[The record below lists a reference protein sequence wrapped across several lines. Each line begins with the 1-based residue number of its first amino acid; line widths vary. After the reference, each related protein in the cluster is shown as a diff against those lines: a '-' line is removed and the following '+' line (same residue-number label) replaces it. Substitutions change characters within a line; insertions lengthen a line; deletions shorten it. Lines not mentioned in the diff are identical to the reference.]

1 MSNAKKLYR
10 SKTDRIIFGICG
22 GLGEYFEID
31 PIIFRILFILLI
43 FTGGSGVIIYILLAI
58 IIPGSDGQKLKSAE
72 VKNVIDDAQE
82 KTQDI
87 AAEIKKNSSWI
98 KNVKNIVGLVIV
110 LIGLNILFEQVF
122 NVDPF
127 SFINWGIIWAVIII
141 LIGVKIIFNNKK

>member
-127 SFINWGIIWAVIII
+127 SFINWGIIWAVIIV